1 MSAERFEL
9 DQTKAVRRSHLRKTR
24 WRLLKLLL
32 LVFILAFL
40 LR

>member
-1 MSAERFEL
+1 MSAARFKL
-9 DQTKAVRRSHLRKTR
+9 DQTKAVRRSHLRKKR

-32 LVFILAFL
+32 LVFMVAFL